1 MLILGR
7 KIGERIRINDDI
19 TVEVVGIMG
28 GKVRLAITAPTDIPI
43 YREEVYQQ
51 RQKAKELA
59 NEVV

>member
-19 TVEVVGIMG
+19 TVEIVGVMG
-28 GKVRLAITAPTDIPI
+28 GKVRLAITAPVDVPI

-59 NEVV
+59 NGTV

>member
-28 GKVRLAITAPTDIPI
+28 GKVRLAITAPVDVPI